1 MLSAEQI
8 HIPALPEYIV
18 LTKAHRDKGLLE
30 NMGGDG
36 KITNC
41 SCAVWQA
48 LRESVVPHNS
58 FGVSYFEVYAYDNIG
73 DIANFQSIS
82 EDLSDYARWFDSWKY
97 EPTQPDP
104 HTYPL
109 TLRCAAP
116 PEEEEAE
123 FGL

>member
-8 HIPALPEYIV
+8 HIPALPEYLI
-18 LTKAHRDKGLLE
+18 LTESHRDKGLLE

-48 LRESVVPHNS
+48 LRESVVPHDQ
-58 FGVSYFEVYAYDNIG
+58 FGVSYHSVYACVELYTAHNR
-73 DIANFQSIS
+73 SIS
-82 EDLSDYARWFDSWKY
+82 KELGDYARWFDSWKY

-116 PEEEEAE
+116 PKEEAE
-123 FGL
+123 SGL